1 MKTTKKAAM
10 IYYSVGKQGHIDSL
24 NKSKKYLILLTI
36 RVLFCRLNAS
46 SRLQLIQKLLDIIVR
61 KASGL
66 SLVQFQFDVTGK
78 MEMDSNSNVAQVPAR
93 VCACRCRVS
102 NVARSLGSVLS
113 MFQLKRTS
121 ATLARIVIERLFFS
135 SESLA

>member
-1 MKTTKKAAM
+1 MTTTKKAAI

-24 NKSKKYLILLTI
+24 NKSKKYPILFTI
-36 RVLFCRLNAS
+36 RVLFCRLSAS
-46 SRLQLIQKLLDIIVR
+46 SRLQLIQQLLDIIVQ

-66 SLVQFQFDVTGK
+66 SLIQCQFDLIGK
-78 MEMDSNSNVAQVPAR
+78 MEMDSNSNIVQVPAR
-93 VCACRCRVS
+93 GCACRCRIS

-121 ATLARIVIERLFFS
+121 ATLARIVIEKLFLS
-135 SESLA
+135 SENLA